1 MHEPAKSVQTDAGPT
16 VSRLAIFLISAG
28 VLVLEIASTRIF
40 SFALWY
46 HFAYVALSVSLLGYG
61 AAGAILA
68 SSATLARI
76 DPARLLGWSIQIA
89 IVGVL
94 VSLCTILFMPFKP
107 FAIAT
112 HPIYFVATVAFFVLS
127 SAPHFG
133 AGLAMAC
140 AFRIGRS
147 PNEIYFA
154 DLAGAG
160 VGCLAALGAIWLL
173 GAPAAAVASAGAF
186 LLAGVLVTPRPAR
199 VRAATIGGVTI
210 ALCAALVVLVPFR
223 PSADKFL
230 AKVMGS
236 GGRIWYSRWS
246 PIFRVD
252 VYDPPASR
260 TVAARGVSP
269 RFHGPLPQTRFVAH
283 DGTAEAP
290 MHEFT
295 GDMKE
300 LDFLAQNV
308 SAAPYVIADRPQ
320 VLVIGLG
327 GGFDVLN
334 AIRNG
339 AGHVTGIELDPLTVD
354 VVQRQQATF
363 VGNILSRPDVDVVV
377 GEGRSFLRHAPRRWD
392 LIQLT
397 GVDTLAAL
405 STGAYLLAESYLYTV
420 DAFDEYLDHLTPDGT
435 LSLMIGDLPWPEGGA
450 RFALRH
456 VMNFVA
462 AAERRG
468 LDDPAACAAI
478 VAVRNGPT
486 DMLEL
491 LFKPR
496 PFTADEITTLRRF
509 VDDNGFETVHL
520 PGAPPSTPHS
530 RLLAETPA
538 GRERLLADLPL
549 DVRAISDN
557 QPFFFHFYRWRDLL
571 DRSKWEVDTGHA
583 GITGQVVL
591 ASILAASIVT
601 ALGFVI
607 APLLLAPRLR
617 RPGRGRFAVYFAAL
631 GLGFMF
637 IEVSLIQR
645 SILFLGH
652 PTYAVAIVLFAL
664 LVWTGLG
671 SRVAGRIDAPPRT
684 IIAGALLALLVLVP
698 FYGWGLPML
707 MDRWLGAA
715 ALLRY
720 VIAIVL
726 LAPLGLTLGV
736 FFPTG
741 LREVRMHDELLVP
754 WAWGANGGASVV
766 GSIGSIVLAMAFGF
780 RAVLLLAAAVY
791 VVGGA
796 ALVLVGGRSV
806 PMR

>member
-1 MHEPAKSVQTDAGPT
+1 VHEPAKKAQTDTGPPI
-16 VSRLAIFLISAG
+16 SRLAVFLISAG

-68 SSATLARI
+68 SSATLARVP
-76 DPARLLGWSIQIA
+76 PARLLGWSIQIA
-89 IVGVL
+89 IAGVL

-107 FAIAT
+107 FAIVSS
-112 HPIYFVATVAFFVLS
+112 PINLIATVAFFVLA

-140 AFRIGRS
+140 AFRVGRS

-154 DLAGAG
+154 DLLGAG
-160 VGCLAALGAIWLL
+160 VGCLAALGAIWFF
-173 GAPAAAVASAGAF
+173 GAPGATVASAGAF
-186 LLAGVLVTPRPAR
+186 LVACMLVTPRAAR
-199 VRAATIGGVTI
+199 ARAAAIAGITI

-230 AKVMGS
+230 AKVMAS

-260 TVAARGVSP
+260 TIAARGVSP
-269 RFHGPLPQTRFVAH
+269 RFHGQLPQTRFVAH

-295 GDMKE
+295 GDMAE
-300 LDFLAQNV
+300 LDFLARNV
-308 SAAPYVIADRPQ
+308 SAAPYVIADRPE

-339 AGHVTGIELDPLTVD
+339 AGHVTGVELDPLTVD
-354 VVQRQQATF
+354 VVQRQQAAF

-377 GEGRSFLRHAPRRWD
+377 AEGRSFLRHAPRRWD

-435 LSLMIGDLPWPEGGA
+435 LSLMIGDMPWPTGGA

-462 AAERRG
+462 VAERRG
-468 LDDPAACAAI
+468 LADPASCAAI

-496 PFTADEITTLRRF
+496 PFTAAEVATLKQF
-509 VDDNGFETVHL
+509 VDDNGFEVVHL
-520 PGAPPSTPHS
+520 PGVATSTPHT
-530 RLLAETPA
+530 RLLTETPA
-538 GRERLLADLPL
+538 GRRRLLAEMPL
-549 DVRAISDN
+549 DVAAISDN
-557 QPFFFHFYRWRDLL
+557 QPFFFHFYRWHDLL

-591 ASILAASIVT
+591 AAILAASIVT
-601 ALGFVI
+601 ALVFVI

-664 LVWTGLG
+664 LMWTGIG
-671 SRVAGRIDAPPRT
+671 SHVAGRIDAAPRT
-684 IIAGALLALLVLVP
+684 IIGGALVALLALVP

-707 MDRWLGAA
+707 MERWLGAP

-720 VIAIVL
+720 AITVAL
-726 LAPLGLTLGV
+726 LFPLGLTLGV

-741 LREVRMHDELLVP
+741 LREVRVHDELLVP

-780 RAVLLLAAAVY
+780 RAVFVIAGAVY
-791 VVGGA
+791 VVGVA
-796 ALVLVGGRSV
+796 CLVLGRA
-806 PMR
+806 RT